1 MRKIISV
8 LLRLLG
14 TLFGIFFL
22 LGTLGGIISCFM
34 LPTNELIFTVP
45 FTIILLLIGILIL
58 RISLK
63 NHNRRQSPK
72 SNTPTLTTFSS
83 SVPQSTLT
91 AMKET
96 YTATQINRD
105 IQILKDSV
113 RLINSTSSLET
124 FFSRYELA
132 LKKIMSLE
140 QAKQAGIKVS
150 TAITSDYVMSIR
162 RRADEVLTLEY
173 QKELKAIETLKT
185 ISGKKNRID
194 RFISKISEFYD
205 EFEFSNTYRSIL
217 TDLNEYKKQLNSKK
231 GEHI

>member
-83 SVPQSTLT
+83 SVPQSTLA

-105 IQILKDSV
+105 IQILEDSV
-113 RLINSTSSLET
+113 HLINSTSSLET

-132 LKKIMSLE
+132 LQKIMSLE

-150 TAITSDYVMSIR
+150 TTITSDYVMSIR

-217 TDLNEYKKQLNSKK
+217 TDLNEYKKQLNSMK